1 MAESIVSKAKVI
13 QELEQ
18 LKNWLGRKSDK
29 DSVQHIID
37 RIDLIAG
44 VDASPVVHAYWY
56 GSEFDGYADGF
67 PVYDTW
73 GCSHCHE
80 EVNSE
85 GFPPSYDY
93 CPYCGAKMDAK
104 EE

>member
-37 RIDLIAG
+37 RIDVLAG
-44 VDASPVVHAYWY
+44 IDAVPVVRCR
-56 GSEFDGYADGF
+56 E
-67 PVYDTW
+67 
-73 GCSHCHE
+73 CSHALPTTY
-80 EVNSE
+80 SE
-85 GFPPSYDY
+85 GLMHCCRTRKQTLTSGFCYM
-93 CPYCGAKMDAK
+93 GKRR
-104 EE
+104 EEEDCD